1 MMKNEVIESLL
12 DHKSIRE
19 YLDETPSDEEIE
31 TIVKAGQQAAF
42 SSQLYSV
49 IIEKDKDS
57 IPFGAPLLFTIC
69 ADIHKL
75 ELFMEKR
82 GWDLKTNDL
91 TLLMFAVQ
99 DASYMA
105 QNMVATAESLDMG
118 TCYLGGALWKAD
130 KLKEKY
136 NLPEGVFPFVQ
147 LTVGY
152 PAEYPPTRPRYPL
165 EFTLFE
171 DEYPDVDDDTL
182 EDAMEEMDEGYLE
195 QDYYRILNGMIS
207 IQIDDKEEEYTLDD
221 YSWTEHISRK
231 WGQWFPEVKEQLEK
245 IEECGFE
252 ICPKE
257 ED

>member
-1 MMKNEVIESLL
+1 MIKNELIDCLL
-12 DHKSIRE
+12 NHKSIRE
-19 YLDETPSDEEIE
+19 YTDDVPNKEEIE

-49 IIEKDKDS
+49 IIEKEKDN
-57 IPFGAPLLFTIC
+57 IPFGAPILFTIC

-75 ELFMEKR
+75 KLFMEKR
-82 GWDLKTNDL
+82 DWDLKTNDL

-105 QNMVATAESLDMG
+105 QNMVVAAESLEMG
-118 TCYLGGALWKAD
+118 TCYLGGALMKAD

-136 NLPEGVFPFVQ
+136 NLPKGVFPFVQ

-165 EFTLFE
+165 DFTLFE
-171 DEYPDVDDDTL
+171 DEYPDIDDSTL
-182 EDAMEEMDEGYLE
+182 EEAMDEMDEGYLE
-195 QDYYRILNGMIS
+195 QDYYRILNGKIP
-207 IQIDDKEEEYTLDD
+207 IQIDGKEDEYTLDD

-231 WGQWFPEVKEQLEK
+231 WGQWFQEIEEQLEI

-252 ICPKE
+252 ICRDDE
-257 ED
+257 

>member
-1 MMKNEVIESLL
+1 MINNEVIDSLM
-12 DHKSIRE
+12 DHKSIRK
-19 YLDETPSDEEIE
+19 YTDDIPTDEEIE
-31 TIVKAGQQAAF
+31 TIVRAGQQAAF

-49 IIEKDKDS
+49 IIEKDKEN

-69 ADIHKL
+69 ADVHKL
-75 ELFMEKR
+75 KMFMEKR

-99 DASYMA
+99 DASYMV
-105 QNMVATAESLDMG
+105 QNMVAAAESLDMG
-118 TCYLGGALWKAD
+118 TCYLGGALWKVD

-136 NLPEGVFPFVQ
+136 NLPDKVFPFVQ

-152 PAEYPPTRPRYPL
+152 PAEYPPTRPRYPM

-171 DEYPDVDDDTL
+171 DEYPDIDEGTL
-182 EDAMEEMDEGYLE
+182 EDAMEEMDDGYLE
-195 QDYYRILNGMIS
+195 QDYYRILNGKIP
-207 IQIDDKEEEYTLDD
+207 IQDDDKEDEYTLDD

-252 ICPKE
+252 ICPKDKE
-257 ED
+257 